1 MNSATHRISSSCLPK
16 ESRKGCAG
24 RGRYVARSSGGET
37 VRAQC
42 GEALV
47 PPLDRTGS
55 MALLLV
61 GTLLLGLGLFL
72 GL

>member
-1 MNSATHRISSSCLPK
+1 MYSTTHRSPSSCLPK

-24 RGRYVARSSGGET
+24 RIRYVPRSSGGET
-37 VRAQC
+37 VQAQG

-47 PPLDRTGS
+47 PPLDRTGT

>member
-1 MNSATHRISSSCLPK
+1 MNSATHRLPSSCLPK
-16 ESRKGCAG
+16 GTRKGYAV
-24 RGRYVARSSGGET
+24 RSRNVPRSSGGET

-47 PPLDRTGS
+47 PPLKRTGS